1 MANRKGV
8 FIGAYVPNHLKES
21 LRRRAAA
28 EHRTLSQEIT
38 RILEEAVH
46 GRGLPPGSL
55 DRRNK
60 ESQPRRRFSDPM
72 PRRRAQDEPYGS
84 PVTIADSGMGIRI
97 EIPDYRRVGQLCIR
111 ACLPRVRPY
120 LKLIQKV
127 VQSLNVVTDINTS
140 TAVHA
145 KDGFEE
151 QTGSLRWLPGHG
163 FRRNAR

>member
-46 GRGLPPGSL
+46 GKGLPAGSV

-60 ESQPRRRFSDPM
+60 ETT
-72 PRRRAQDEPYGS
+72 PRRRATDPAPRRRIIDVAYV
-84 PVTIADSGMGIRI
+84 PSGKKAGN
-97 EIPDYRRVGQLCIR
+97 ED
-111 ACLPRVRPY
+111 
-120 LKLIQKV
+120 
-127 VQSLNVVTDINTS
+127 
-140 TAVHA
+140 
-145 KDGFEE
+145 
-151 QTGSLRWLPGHG
+151 
-163 FRRNAR
+163 